1 MIRYYQAE
9 LPARVKAF
17 TVCKDDCYTIVVN
30 SILSRRQ
37 QLREIEHELSHI
49 HLGHLTGSRDA
60 GMTES
65 GREGEDMR
73 ETEREAVGEP
83 KEQAEKARISS
94 RND

>member
-49 HLGHLTGSRDA
+49 RHGDFDSPLPADLIEVH
-60 GMTES
+60 
-65 GREGEDMR
+65 
-73 ETEREAVGEP
+73 
-83 KEQAEKARISS
+83 ARRRSHG
-94 RND
+94 